1 MTEQETQERVS
12 ATLKASLEIISDVIG
27 EMRSVNPNLTP
38 LRREIMVKWHDK
50 LAFGYS
56 MINECY
62 SKTLESEESNK
73 KQEYTANE
81 KKEMFKKK
89 VK

>member
-12 ATLKASLEIISDVIG
+12 ATLKASLEIMSDVIG

-50 LAFGYS
+50 LSSGYL
-56 MINECY
+56 MINKCY
-62 SKTLESEESNK
+62 EKELELEASKDK
-73 KQEYTANE
+73 KE

>member
-1 MTEQETQERVS
+1 MTEEIQERVS
-12 ATLKASLEIISDVIG
+12 AILKASLEIISDVIG

-50 LAFGYS
+50 LGFGYS
-56 MINECY
+56 MIEQCY
-62 SKTLESEESNK
+62 NKILEVEESK
-73 KQEYTANE
+73 KE